1 MAAALPLV
9 SFIIPLHNAE
19 RTITL
24 ALDSVSTQTFAGPM
38 EACVYDDASHDG
50 SVAAVRA
57 WARSHPSVPVHMVT
71 SAELL
76 GAASRPL
83 GPAFARNRAAA
94 LARGAWL
101 CWLDADDE
109 ALPRRVELQLAA
121 ALAAPPGALVGS
133 GFVREPVDATPRYT
147 AWANAMKP
155 AELVAQSWR
164 ECTLLQPTWFMAA
177 AAFRALGGYDEAPPA
192 LWGGA
197 SGGGEEALAVPLL
210 ELAPA
215 PGAAVAGGGGG
226 GGGARAP
233 GGAAASPA
241 DGAHPPILG
250 RPPLKLQLQLAPLFP
265 SPFEPFG
272 EDPLF
277 LHRHLHAGGALVRVE
292 APLVLYRYSP
302 GSLSWRVPRR
312 VLLQLKAALFEERVM
327 RDRRGAWTIW
337 GAGRDGKD
345 FFKALS
351 PAGRAAVAAW
361 IDIDPGKVGQVYPPP
376 ERASGKKRARG
387 AHDDG
392 GGGGG
397 GDAPRPIIH
406 FSRAGAGTA
415 NVAVCVA
422 ADDRTGGGELLAN
435 VQAASAA
442 IVAAGG
448 APLIEGANLFFLV

>member
-1 MAAALPLV
+1 MAALV

-24 ALDSVSTQTFAGPM
+24 ALDSVASQTHAGPL
-38 EACVYDDASHDG
+38 EVCCYDDASRDG
-50 SVAAVRA
+50 TTAAVVA
-57 WARSHPSVPVHMVT
+57 WARSHPSVPVHLAT
-71 SAELL
+71 SVELL
-76 GAASRPL
+76 GASSRPL
-83 GPAFARNRAAA
+83 GPSFARNRAAA
-94 LARGAWL
+94 LARGEWL

-133 GFVREPVDATPRYT
+133 GFVREPADATPRYT
-147 AWANAMKP
+147 AWANALAP
-155 AELVAQSWR
+155 GALVTQCWR

-192 LWGGA
+192 LWGG
-197 SGGGEEALAVPLL
+197 GGDGEALAVPLL

-215 PGAAVAGGGGG
+215 PGASAERGGGSGV
-226 GGGARAP
+226 
-233 GGAAASPA
+233 GAAAPA
-241 DGAHPPILG
+241 APAGAHPLILG
-250 RPPLKLQLQLAPLFP
+250 RPPLKLQLHLAPRFP

-312 VLLQLKAALFEERVM
+312 GLLQLKAALFEERVM
-327 RDRRGAWTIW
+327 RARQGAWTIW

-351 PAGRAAVAAW
+351 PLGRGAVAAW

-387 AHDDG
+387 EGAAAGGGGG

-397 GDAPRPIIH
+397 GDGGKGEAPRPIIH
-406 FSRAGAGTA
+406 FSKAGAGVT

-435 VQAASAA
+435 VNAASAA

-448 APLIEGANLFFLV
+448 APLVEGVNLFWLV